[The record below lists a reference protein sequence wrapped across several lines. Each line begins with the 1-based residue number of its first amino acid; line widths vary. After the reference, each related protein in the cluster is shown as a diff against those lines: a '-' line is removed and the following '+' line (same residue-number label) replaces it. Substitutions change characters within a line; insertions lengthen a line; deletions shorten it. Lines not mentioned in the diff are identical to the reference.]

1 LRKVGLRY
9 SSQATFAVE
18 QQDAILAVD
27 VYDKTSKHPDT
38 TTVSALLFDGYTMNG
53 CLFDGSELV
62 ICYKDL
68 KVYVLKGLSVD
79 EWKNAEAFEVAFP
92 EKSRPNIVDFTLYT
106 RDEKHYMIM
115 PKLETTL
122 EPMTSI
128 NEKEAMQLWCD
139 ISNALDFIHSGEF
152 AYMDVKPANICVNQ
166 GNFVLI
172 DLGSIVKFGKRS
184 SSTPA
189 YIPSDFTETKG
200 SAHCDWWML
209 AMTLSE
215 KVECE
220 ENLIQHEPKK
230 RTMAELME
238 FLEDKVEAT
247 IYCGLAEKLLYAKV
261 DTDGDG
267 GDDEDRLDLA
277 RFERLNLSESG
288 KS

>member
-1 LRKVGLRY
+1 MG
-9 SSQATFAVE
+9 
-18 QQDAILAVD
+18 
-27 VYDKTSKHPDT
+27 
-38 TTVSALLFDGYTMNG
+38 G

-62 ICYKDL
+62 TCYKGL
-68 KVYVLKGLSVD
+68 KVYVLKGLSED

-92 EKSRPNIVDFTLYT
+92 EKNCPNIVDFTSYT

-122 EPMTSI
+122 EPMTYIS
-128 NEKEAMQLWCD
+128 NEEAMQLWCD
-139 ISNALDFIHSGEF
+139 IRNALTFVHSGEF

-220 ENLIQHEPKK
+220 ENLTQHEPKK

-238 FLEDKVEAT
+238 FLKDKVDAR
-247 IYCGLAEKLLYAKV
+247 IYSGLVEKLLYAKV
-261 DTDGDG
+261 DTNGDTATTRI
-267 GDDEDRLDLA
+267 D
-277 RFERLNLSESG
+277 
-288 KS
+288 